1 MMQTPSRM
9 VIVGAGVMGRALA
22 LGMQQGSLANVD
34 MFIVEPDAGR
44 GGKLAEELG
53 GHHTDLKTALA
64 EPATILLAVK
74 PQQMAD
80 VLAEVAPL
88 VQSGSMVISI
98 AAGVTLERLQE
109 ALADV
114 PVFRAMPNTPARIHR
129 GVVGLSTP
137 DGVAA
142 EMTDHVAEILA
153 SVGTVVRIPEAQMDA
168 LTAISGSGPAYL
180 FYLAEAMSA
189 SAQEL
194 GLSPS
199 AASTLVNE
207 TLAGAAELL
216 RGSGEQPADLRTQVT
231 SPGGT
236 TQAAIETF
244 DATGVRE
251 GLASGIAAAA
261 RRSAELR

>member
-1 MMQTPSRM
+1 MGTPSRM

-22 LGMQQGSLANVD
+22 LGMRAHGSSE
-34 MFIVEPDAGR
+34 MFIVEPDSDR
-44 GGKLAEELG
+44 GASVAEELG
-53 GHHTDLKTALA
+53 GQHTDLATALA

-74 PQQMAD
+74 PQQMMG
-80 VLAEVAPL
+80 VLADLAPL
-88 VQSGSMVISI
+88 VRPGSIVISI
-98 AAGVTLERLQE
+98 AAGVSLERLQS
-109 ALADV
+109 AVSSV

-129 GVVGLSTP
+129 GVVGLSAP

-142 EMTDHVAEILA
+142 EVQDHVANILG
-153 SVGTVVRIPEAQMDA
+153 SVGTVVCVPEAQMDA

-180 FYLAEAMSA
+180 FYLAEAMLA

-194 GLSPS
+194 GLSEA

-216 RGSGEQPADLRTQVT
+216 RGSDADPAELRTQVT

-244 DATGVRE
+244 DTNGVRA
-251 GLASGIAAAA
+251 GLAAGITAAA